1 MLLQT
6 SVGSASASKVAW
18 RCPSVI
24 LRKSNWNSALSSQEM
39 GSSVLKLPRF
49 RGLSWWLEDSGA
61 LELLV
66 GCASAVSCWS
76 GDDALDE
83 AGALGDLRGMVFSL
97 GSPV

>member
-6 SVGSASASKVAW
+6 AVGSASASKVAW
-18 RCPSVI
+18 RRPSVMF
-24 LRKSNWNSALSSQEM
+24 RKSNWNSALSSQET

-49 RGLSWWLEDSGA
+49 RGLSWWLETSVALEFVGWVSSVSCGAGDGA
-61 LELLV
+61 L
-66 GCASAVSCWS
+66 G
-76 GDDALDE
+76 E